1 MMTQDGTRSGEEVRP
16 GLVRHEE
23 RMAPESSAC
32 GSTGSEMAGAAQE
45 ECSNVSYI
53 DIESRLIYPAKR
65 RFLGQFKVLLLFRLP
80 AS

>member
-1 MMTQDGTRSGEEVRP
+1 
-16 GLVRHEE
+16 
-23 RMAPESSAC
+23 
-32 GSTGSEMAGAAQE
+32 MAGAAQE